1 MISGVIGRVVAFNVI
16 DMIKTG
22 RMTHRERMTEMLA
35 VCIASNGK
43 SLWNGSAIVMII
55 YPIVPDHERY
65 DNKEGRDMF
74 VTKVERGIGGA
85 WLKQMVEI
93 TFIHKFR
100 GRFGWQFI
108 PE

>member
-65 DNKEGRDMF
+65 DNKEGREH
-74 VTKVERGIGGA
+74 VCHQGLSGVLAAHGSSR
-85 WLKQMVEI
+85 WLK
-93 TFIHKFR
+93 
-100 GRFGWQFI
+100 
-108 PE
+108 